1 MGSKYNIMIEWKT
14 WKITTEP
21 LKPIGADEPE
31 TCTIYGKDSNILKQD
46 GWRRFKKLRIEKR
59 EYYAWPIKL
68 NSDRSTLHPH
78 TNIDTKFHKTT
89 TVPRG

>member
-1 MGSKYNIMIEWKT
+1 MVLYCIPRVNQSRVAGVCPQIVTQGGYPYHIEPEHAMGSKYNIMIEWKT

-46 GWRRFKKLRIEKR
+46 GWRRFKNCE
-59 EYYAWPIKL
+59 
-68 NSDRSTLHPH
+68 
-78 TNIDTKFHKTT
+78 
-89 TVPRG
+89 